1 MHTLAT
7 TEHGTGSRYI
17 SARASQTV
25 ANTTD
30 VTEQGSDTTK
40 NTVSFGSGLG
50 PDLRIR
56 PLELEGRETGFV
68 LDSWNRAV
76 ARESIWSLGIRSKIV
91 NIRSDI
97 SVGSDREEKL
107 TRGVIPTPIP
117 PSLSLYYHDIILKKI
132 LNNCTLLVACDP
144 DDPDVI
150 WGYVA
155 FDAENPV
162 LHFVYVKGAFRRLGI
177 GTRLLR
183 EFMDGLFG
191 DPLEP
196 VVVSHRTES
205 LFKAW
210 PSVKWRWNPYRMW
223 V

>member
-40 NTVSFGSGLG
+40 DTVSFVSGLG
-50 PDLRIR
+50 PELRIR
-56 PLELEGRETGFV
+56 PLDLEGRETGFV

-76 ARESIWSLGIRSKIV
+76 ARDPIWAAQ
-91 NIRSDI
+91 
-97 SVGSDREEKL
+97 VGR
-107 TRGVIPTPIP
+107 RGVARTPIP

-132 LNNCTLLVACDP
+132 LNKCTLLVACDP

-155 FDAENPV
+155 FDAGLPVPGNSGSYELNRTPV
-162 LHFVYVKGAFRRLGI
+162 LHFVYVKGAFRRMGI
-177 GTRLLR
+177 GNRL
-183 EFMDGLFG
+183 MDEAFERCNGCWAQIA
-191 DPLEP
+191 DHP

-210 PSVKWRWNPYRMW
+210 PSVKWRWNPYKAF
-223 V
+223 VFA

>member
-1 MHTLAT
+1 MIAASPAIAT
-7 TEHGTGSRYI
+7 DPAIGSLVI
-17 SARASQTV
+17 
-25 ANTTD
+25 N
-30 VTEQGSDTTK
+30 QGP
-40 NTVSFGSGLG
+40 GL
-50 PDLRIR
+50 LIR

-76 ARESIWSLGIRSKIV
+76 ARDPIWAAQ
-91 NIRSDI
+91 
-97 SVGSDREEKL
+97 VGR
-107 TRGVIPTPIP
+107 RGVARTPIP

-132 LNNCTLLVACDP
+132 LTKCTLLVACDP

-162 LHFVYVKGAFRRLGI
+162 LHFVYVKGAFRRMGI

-183 EFMDGLFG
+183 QFMNGLFG

-196 VVVSHRTES
+196 VIVSHRTES

-210 PSVKWRWNPYRMW
+210 PSVKWRWNPYRMFDL
-223 V
+223 

>member
-1 MHTLAT
+1 MIAASPAIATVPMAGSQVINLAP
-7 TEHGTGSRYI
+7 E
-17 SARASQTV
+17 
-25 ANTTD
+25 
-30 VTEQGSDTTK
+30 
-40 NTVSFGSGLG
+40 
-50 PDLRIR
+50 LRIR

-76 ARESIWSLGIRSKIV
+76 ARDPIWAAQ
-91 NIRSDI
+91 
-97 SVGSDREEKL
+97 VGR
-107 TRGVIPTPIP
+107 RGVARTPIP

-155 FDAENPV
+155 FDRENPV
-162 LHFVYVKGAFRRLGI
+162 LHFVYVKGAFRRMGI
-177 GTRLLR
+177 GTRLMEEAFER
-183 EFMDGLFG
+183 CNGCWAQIADH
-191 DPLEP
+191 P

-210 PSVKWRWNPYRMW
+210 PSVKWRWNPYRMML
-223 V
+223 